1 MRTVLII
8 IICAVC
14 TFAERLFPFAVFGK
28 REIPPIIKY
37 LGNVLPTAV
46 IASLVI
52 YCMRNITFSPNW
64 RGSNSCRCG
73 NCAAPFYK
81 GQYTPECRRRNFIL
95 YGFDKNYR
103 LILILLG
110 FCG

>member
-14 TFAERLFPFAVFGK
+14 TFAERLFPFAVFEK

-52 YCMRNITFSPNW
+52 YCMRNITFSPI
-64 RGSNSCRCG
+64 GEAQILAVAVTALLHFIKG
-73 NCAAPFYK
+73 NTLLSVGGGTLFYMV
-81 GQYTPECRRRNFIL
+81 
-95 YGFDKNYR
+95 
-103 LILILLG
+103 LIRIIG
-110 FCG
+110 